1 MKEISP
7 DFVKTAKI
15 IDSSPEGALYE
26 IDDETVVQVYDYQA
40 TIQEIEQEK
49 ANAKNAVRIGIPTLF
64 SFDVVK
70 IGDNYGII
78 YENVQSKPLGEL
90 IMAHPENFDKY
101 VTDFSDLCH
110 SIHRIHVGYDA
121 FRPAKGVYS
130 GFGQQMV
137 AKGIFT
143 QEENNSVLRMLDA
156 IPEQDTFILSAL
168 RTSSVRYFD
177 DELTIYGL
185 RSACYGHPIYDLGG
199 TSLGIWTPGILGDD
213 DGCKWSNGMDCA
225 TSLRFWDAFIV
236 KYFDCPSEEDAAAMA
251 KRVNFAGFLTHYI
264 VPIFFHMGGEDTVK
278 RAQDSCRAD
287 FFPHIDEWI
296 ADMSGCWERFL

>member
-1 MKEISP
+1 MSLTFQTSAIPS
-7 DFVKTAKI
+7 TA
-15 IDSSPEGALYE
+15 PMWG
-26 IDDETVVQVYDYQA
+26 T
-40 TIQEIEQEK
+40 T
-49 ANAKNAVRIGIPTLF
+49 
-64 SFDVVK
+64 
-70 IGDNYGII
+70 
-78 YENVQSKPLGEL
+78 
-90 IMAHPENFDKY
+90 
-101 VTDFSDLCH
+101 
-110 SIHRIHVGYDA
+110 A

-236 KYFDCPSEEDAAAMA
+236 KYFDCQSEEDAAAMA

-264 VPIFFHMGGEDTVK
+264 VPIFFHMGGEGYGQTGPGFLP
-278 RAQDSCRAD
+278 RRLLPPHRRMDSRHGRDAGSAFCK
-287 FFPHIDEWI
+287 PEP
-296 ADMSGCWERFL
+296 